1 MLLGQQS
8 NITSKLAV
16 AGKLSVINMRSLV
29 NEVFNLLKI
38 FLLDFIK
45 VEVFI
50 QLANK
55 VHHNFFCFLVLYSRQ
70 FRLKLCLFLNI
81 QSQAVNREPSLNRF
95 YFFLMLLSLLYGL
108 LHHFR
113 FRLFEIYEKL
123 LKIFHFN

>member
-50 QLANK
+50 
-55 VHHNFFCFLVLYSRQ
+55 
-70 FRLKLCLFLNI
+70 
-81 QSQAVNREPSLNRF
+81 
-95 YFFLMLLSLLYGL
+95 
-108 LHHFR
+108 
-113 FRLFEIYEKL
+113 
-123 LKIFHFN
+123 

>member
-55 VHHNFFCFLVLYSRQ
+55 VHHIFFCFLVLYIRQ

-95 YFFLMLLSLLYGL
+95 YFFLMFLSLLYGL

-113 FRLFEIYEKL
+113 FRLFEIDEKL